1 MFKLFRRRK
10 KQREFVVPKGATE
23 GAVRYRFTFVSYGD
37 SYYDGGVVKISE
49 GISSFKKAY
58 AIACQVYIHRI
69 LKQTNESHIDDVA
82 VFYGDY
88 EAPESEDK
96 LIAAYASFCP
106 RKKFKAHKK

>member
-10 KQREFVVPKGATE
+10 KPIEYKAPEEAFKGA
-23 GAVRYRFTFVSYGD
+23 VKHRFTFVSDGD
-37 SYYDGGVVKISE
+37 TYYNGGVVKISE
-49 GISSFKKAY
+49 GVSSFKKAY

-69 LKQTNESHIDDVA
+69 FKQTNESHIDNVA

-106 RKKFKAHKK
+106 RKKFKAHIK